1 MHVLERDNSSIDKQ
15 QLCRLE
21 HGSAYETRIKKPA
34 EGAAGKDHFKKWRE
48 RKTEIHYRSALFH
61 SLGLLQLLTK
71 LRNG

>member
-1 MHVLERDNSSIDKQ
+1 MHVLEPDNSSIDRR
-15 QLCRLE
+15 QLYRVKNQT
-21 HGSAYETRIKKPA
+21 AIKKPA

-71 LRNG
+71 LRQS